1 MRYLYG
7 DSVAFPLQFNFL
19 ATLEVF
25 MASTTRVVMLEAET
39 QKQTVKANLA
49 SQARVQ
55 AIEAVEGLHEKAMR
69 AIADALDASNA
80 GPRGTMVIED
90 PALAPSPLVVDYTQR
105 LMAFAERFIEEQR
118 ATARQASEREI
129 AELLA
134 DTDKRALE
142 VRAELDSF
150 FKTAR
155 LQVLGTRFAM
165 KLRDDKNAVGAVFLN
180 PDGIVSHF
188 ELGAQKSASWVHP
201 RKVSELVQG
210 VDLMIGVKKAFFKGT
225 VSPELVHLDDHVI
238 SRFDAAPESFE
249 IAVRKKI
256 DQKDAY
262 VLRLTMTKNGLA
274 GEVDRLDDPNAKAL
288 PSALIAADIA
298 VVEKIWIALR
308 SECAALMDHREKLT
322 RLELDGRDVF
332 GEHLALEVVRRLV
345 ATLAP
350 TVKEIAQR
358 SPSDQELSLKKENE
372 DGRREEIYLKKDEL
386 ISKLQ
391 PLPASGREVFAPLG
405 LEGWVPS
412 LSMRPP
418 PVR

>member
-7 DSVAFPLQFNFL
+7 DSVPFPLQFNFL

-118 ATARQASEREI
+118 ATARQASEREV

-188 ELGAQKSASWVHP
+188 ELNAQKSAAWVHP

-225 VSPELVHLDDHVI
+225 VSPEQVHLDDHVI

-262 VLRLTMTKNGLA
+262 VLRITMTKNGLA

-288 PSALIAADIA
+288 PSDLLAADIA
-298 VVEKIWIALR
+298 VLEKLWIAIR
-308 SECAALMDHREKLT
+308 TECATLMDHREKLT

-358 SPSDQELSLKKENE
+358 SPSDQELSLKKEND

>member
-7 DSVAFPLQFNFL
+7 DSVDFPLQFNFL

-25 MASTTRVVMLEAET
+25 MASATRVVMLEAET
-39 QKQTVKANLA
+39 QKQASKAALA
-49 SQARVQ
+49 SQGRVQ
-55 AIEAVEGLHEKAMR
+55 SIEAVEKLHEMAMR
-69 AIADALDASNA
+69 SIGDALDASSA

-90 PALAPSPLVVDYTQR
+90 PEHAPSPMVIEYTKQ
-105 LMAFAERFIEEQR
+105 LMAFAERFLEGQR
-118 ATARQASEREI
+118 ALAKQATEQES

-134 DTDKRALE
+134 DTSKRAVE
-142 VRAELDSF
+142 VRAELETF
-150 FKTAR
+150 FKTAH

-165 KLRDDKNAVGAVFLN
+165 KLRDDKPAVGAVFLN

-188 ELGAQKSASWVHP
+188 ELGAHRKTAWLNP
-201 RKVSELVQG
+201 RKVGELVQN
-210 VDLMIGVKKAFFKGT
+210 VDLQIGVKKAFFKGT
-225 VSPELVHLDDHVI
+225 VSPDTVHLDDWII

-249 IAVRKKI
+249 MAVRKKI
-256 DQKDAY
+256 DQKDLFI
-262 VLRLTMTKNGLA
+262 LRLTQTKNGVA
-274 GEVDRLDDPNAKAL
+274 GDVERLEDPNGKAL
-288 PSALIAADIA
+288 PGALIAADIA
-298 VVEKIWIALR
+298 LVEKVWNALR
-308 SECAALMDHREKLT
+308 AECTALMDHREKLT
-322 RLELDGRDVF
+322 RLELDGNDVF
-332 GEHLALEVVRRLV
+332 GEHLALDCVRRLV

-358 SPSDQELSLKKENE
+358 SPSDQELSLKKETE
-372 DGRREEIYLKKDEL
+372 DGRREELYLRKSEL
-386 ISKLQ
+386 LAKLQ

>member
-25 MASTTRVVMLEAET
+25 MASATRVVMLEAET
-39 QKQTVKANLA
+39 QKQTVKANQA
-49 SQARVQ
+49 SLARVQ

-69 AIADALDASNA
+69 AISDALDASGA

-118 ATARQASEREI
+118 GHAKQATERESQ
-129 AELLA
+129 ELLA
-134 DTDKRALE
+134 DTEKRAAE
-142 VRAELDSF
+142 VWLELDSF
-150 FKTAR
+150 FRTAR
-155 LQVLGTRFAM
+155 LQILGTRFAM

-188 ELGAQKSASWVHP
+188 ELGAAKSAAWRSP
-201 RKVSELVQG
+201 RKVGELVQG

-225 VSPELVHLDDHVI
+225 VSPDHVHLDDHVI
-238 SRFDAAPESFE
+238 SRFDVAPESFE
-249 IAVRKKI
+249 IALRKKI

-262 VLRLTMTKNGLA
+262 TLRLTTTANGVA

-288 PSALIAADIA
+288 PTALVASDIA
-298 VVEKIWIALR
+298 ILEKLWVALR
-308 SECAALMDHREKLT
+308 LECTTLMDHRDKLT
-322 RLELDGRDVF
+322 RLELDGQDVF
-332 GEHLALEVVRRLV
+332 ADHLALDVVSRLV

-358 SPSDQELSLKKENE
+358 SPSDQELSLKKEND
-372 DGRREEIYLKKDEL
+372 DGRREELYLTKDEL

-391 PLPASGREVFAPLG
+391 PLPASGRQVFAPLG